1 MHVLAGSTE
10 QAKPDT
16 FGDPGNPSSAK
27 RSTGRLST
35 ASGPPPERWWT
46 EPRRKKNTESSSQ
59 VAAAVLHARLIIRC
73 AALAAHSPVAND
85 CARCARSLP
94 QAADPPG
101 HTAQPPGEV
110 PRVAAQSSWPPRA
123 HRRPRAAARLAAMI
137 PQTAM
142 DLEGAAGFRRTKDEH
157 SKEPALVVQR
167 NTCCKYLSCI
177 FLVLLAAG
185 LFVWQS
191 DAALRRIAPMLAAK
205 RARARAAATEQR

>member
-1 MHVLAGSTE
+1 MT
-10 QAKPDT
+10 
-16 FGDPGNPSSAK
+16 
-27 RSTGRLST
+27 
-35 ASGPPPERWWT
+35 
-46 EPRRKKNTESSSQ
+46 
-59 VAAAVLHARLIIRC
+59 
-73 AALAAHSPVAND
+73 HSPASTRKRALRP
-85 CARCARSLP
+85 AR
-94 QAADPPG
+94 DE
-101 HTAQPPGEV
+101 T
-110 PRVAAQSSWPPRA
+110 
-123 HRRPRAAARLAAMI
+123 MI

-205 RARARAAATEQR
+205 RARARAAPSRSSRCM